1 MKKIWHLI
9 WKYFWHLN
17 FLSKLRDKHCWR
29 VSKWQI
35 NFDIQWQIHTFHICK
50 WIFVAISKFSKIDE
64 IISELTALILKDH
77 ISSLLSAIYFWSIWT
92 IFETRQTVSNFLL
105 RLIILIGWIEGF
117 RLFRHRHFITGIF
130 RHVDISSP
138 WSFRQGDYLAHEL
151 FRTRTFWHR
160 DITALIHFGTWIFR
174 QNGCFGTVTHFS
186 TGAKMSAQT
195 SILLCMVPKFP
206 SAETSMCWN
215 IFVPKC
221 PSAIMSPCQNVPV
234 PVSSCRSVHGD
245 RMSMCRNVQVTEKS
259 PCQNVPVMKCPCQTV
274 SCRNV
279 RCRNKPKPNWTPQ
292 EFGKKKFLSWSFL
305 SISILVSYQKRHSF
319 FQLCAICFSLIW
331 KKSIPS
337 SLKG

>member
-35 NFDIQWQIHTFHICK
+35 DFDIKWQIHTFHICK
-50 WIFVAISKFSKIDE
+50 WIFVAISNFSKIDE

-117 RLFRHRHFITGIF
+117 KLFQHRHFITGTF

-138 WSFRQGDYLAHEL
+138 WTFQQGDYLAHEL

-160 DITALIHFGTWIFR
+160 DITALIHFSTWIFW
-174 QNGCFGTVTHFS
+174 QNGCFGIVTHFN
-186 TGAKMSAQT
+186 TCAKMSVPKRPYV
-195 SILLCMVPKFP
+195 LLCMVPKFP

-221 PSAIMSPCQNVPV
+221 PSAIMSPCHNVPM
-234 PVSSCRSVHGD
+234 P
-245 RMSMCRNVQVTEKS
+245 
-259 PCQNVPVMKCPCQTV
+259 KCPCACVFMPKCPWRQNV
-274 SCRNV
+274 YVPERPWHWKVPMSKCSCD
-279 RCRNKPKPNWTPQ
+279 
-292 EFGKKKFLSWSFL
+292 
-305 SISILVSYQKRHSF
+305 
-319 FQLCAICFSLIW
+319 
-331 KKSIPS
+331 
-337 SLKG
+337 